1 MHIDNLFKLTGA
13 AHYSYMVESPFKQR
27 GGILFVADQ
36 GNMKSTIVERTCR
49 PFPDALVYSD
59 LTLKQLA
66 VIRNQIANGVYNTLG
81 FLELE
86 KIYARQQ
93 SVAMNFEG
101 VIKAMIEEGFQ
112 HFAFEDQRCWVPTAR
127 CFVTASVLHSL
138 YRFHFGRWQD
148 NGFLRRFLV
157 FKYSL
162 SRAAKEKMRN
172 AIHEG
177 DLVPMPTMVSFPST
191 NLKMDVTPEESRKLE
206 SFFQIDDALYTPLNL
221 LRKSLTVLKWRNK
234 LEGSSRR
241 RKSLTPMEI
250 IEDLREGI
258 GPNGGTLD
266 I

>member
-1 MHIDNLFKLTGA
+1 MQIENLFKLTSA
-13 AHYSYMVESPFKQR
+13 AHYSFMVESPFKQR
-27 GGILFVADQ
+27 GGILLVADQ
-36 GNMKSTIVERTCR
+36 GNMKSTIVEKSLR

-101 VIKAMIEEGFQ
+101 VLKAMIEEGFQ

-127 CFVTASVLHSL
+127 CFVMASVLHSL
-138 YRFHFGRWQD
+138 YRFHFARWQD

-157 FKYSL
+157 IKYSL
-162 SRAAKEKMRN
+162 SRDAKKKMRD

-177 DLVPMPTMVSFPST
+177 DLVPLPPMVAFPAQT
-191 NLKMDVTPEESRKLE
+191 LPMDVTPEESRKLE
-206 SFFQIDDALYTPLNL
+206 SFFQIDDSLYTPLNL
-221 LRKSLTVLKWRNK
+221 LRKCLTILKWRHK
-234 LEGSSRR
+234 IDRHK
-241 RKSLTPMEI
+241 RKALSPMEV
-250 IEDLREGI
+250 IEDLRDGI
-258 GPNGGTLD
+258 GTTGGTLE

>member
-1 MHIDNLFKLTGA
+1 MQIENLFRLTSA
-13 AHYSYMVESPFKQR
+13 AHYSHMVESPFKQR
-27 GGILFVADQ
+27 GGILLVADQ
-36 GNMKSTIVERTCR
+36 GNMKSTIVERSLR

-86 KIYARQQ
+86 KIYARQL
-93 SVAMNFEG
+93 SVALNFEG
-101 VIKAMIEEGFQ
+101 ILKAMVEEGFQ

-127 CFVTASVLHSL
+127 CFVLASVLHSL

-157 FKYSL
+157 FKYTL
-162 SRAAKEKMRN
+162 SRHAKDKMRD

-177 DLVPMPTMVSFPST
+177 DLVPFPPMVAFPST
-191 NLKMDVTPEESRKLE
+191 FLKMDCTPDESRKLE
-206 SFFQIDDALYTPLNL
+206 SFFLVDDSLYTPLNL
-221 LRKSLTVLKWRNK
+221 LRKCLTILKWRHK
-234 LEGSSRR
+234 IE
-241 RKSLTPMEI
+241 KKKKAPTPMEI
-250 IEDLREGI
+250 LEDLRDGI
-258 GPNGGTLD
+258 GTNGGTLE

>member
-1 MHIDNLFKLTGA
+1 MQIENLFRLTSA

-27 GGILFVADQ
+27 GGILLVADQ
-36 GNMKSTIVERTCR
+36 GNMKSTIVERSLR
-49 PFPDALVYSD
+49 PYPDALVYSD

-86 KIYARQQ
+86 KIYARQA
-93 SVAMNFEG
+93 SVALNFEG
-101 VIKAMIEEGFQ
+101 ILKAMIEEGFQ

-127 CFVTASVLHSL
+127 CFVLASVLHSL

-157 FKYSL
+157 IKYSL
-162 SRAAKEKMRN
+162 SRVAKEKMRD

-177 DLVPMPTMVSFPST
+177 DLVPMPSMVAFPSIH
-191 NLKMDVTPEESRKLE
+191 LPMDVSPDESRKLE
-206 SFFQIDDALYTPLNL
+206 SFFMVDDSLYTPLNL
-221 LRKSLTVLKWRNK
+221 LRKSLTILKWRYK
-234 LEGSSRR
+234 LEGKK
-241 RKSLTPMEI
+241 RKAITPMEI
-250 IEDLREGI
+250 IEDLRDGI
-258 GPNGGTLD
+258 GTNGGTLE